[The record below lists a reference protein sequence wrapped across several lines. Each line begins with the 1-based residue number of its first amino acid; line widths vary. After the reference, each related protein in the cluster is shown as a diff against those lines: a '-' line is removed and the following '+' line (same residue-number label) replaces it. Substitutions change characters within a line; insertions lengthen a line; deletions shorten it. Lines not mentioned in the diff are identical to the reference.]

1 MVNTIT
7 FVGIGLVAFGTVH
20 SECRPGL
27 SCTEMPN
34 VKGISGGN
42 DHVVARNTHVQ
53 RIEVDLKINQKL
65 KLAFLKKEIANIS
78 AMGGYILG

>member
-34 VKGISGGN
+34 IKGISGGN
-42 DHVVARNTHVQ
+42 NYVVACNTHVQ
-53 RIEVDLKINQKL
+53 RIKVNLKFN
-65 KLAFLKKEIANIS
+65 
-78 AMGGYILG
+78 